1 MIITCDASKP
11 ISFLYAN
18 MILVWGY
25 LALHI
30 SGVAWGHEIFSKPKT
45 AIGHYKQDAIKLMQ
59 WVFLMWASLYSSIN
73 LQVGIILFS
82 SIITMYIE
90 YG

>member
-59 WVFLMWASLYSSIN
+59 WVFLMWASLYSSIH
-73 LQVGIILFS
+73 LQVGITLFL
-82 SIITMYIE
+82 SIVTKFE
-90 YG
+90 

>member
-1 MIITCDASKP
+1 M
-11 ISFLYAN
+11 FHHYL
-18 MILVWGY
+18 LVCGY

-73 LQVGIILFS
+73 LQVGIILFL
-82 SIITMYIE
+82 SIIKTYIK
-90 YG
+90 YA

>member
-1 MIITCDASKP
+1 MYQHD
-11 ISFLYAN
+11 FL
-18 MILVWGY
+18 VCGY

-45 AIGHYKQDAIKLMQ
+45 AIGHYKQDAVKLMQ